1 MIGFV
6 FYIRG
11 WGHNRATESRWES
24 KNSKLGINTSTV
36 YKGEW
41 KWPYNVLHALLV
53 LSQLEQEHLQEQF
66 EPDIIWNCPELDLI
80 KPPFTE
86 SSFSDYWNQRRDSY
100 SDLTSYLEE
109 GDNNDVSQ
117 TVFKLDDVKPPEPHF
132 FRPSSPQ
139 SQRTIDLPRPM
150 LADTMED
157 VVGSGMFYSSPDMDL
172 QLLDTSESTLE
183 PLAVSSDVS
192 VTFITNMFTADQQE
206 SPLERELRND
216 TILRLVT
223 EWKTI
228 NTYFI

>member
-1 MIGFV
+1 M
-6 FYIRG
+6 
-11 WGHNRATESRWES
+11 
-24 KNSKLGINTSTV
+24 
-36 YKGEW
+36 
-41 KWPYNVLHALLV
+41 LV

-86 SSFSDYWNQRRDSY
+86 SSFSDYLNQRRDSY

-223 EWKTI
+223 EGKAI